1 MRRNIQK
8 LIRFSEEEWNDV
20 ERRAKA
26 AGMKPAVFVRN
37 ISSRGQIKIYD
48 LDEYQSMSYPM
59 RGIWNEMNQIAKV
72 ANSTHSVYEKD
83 VSELKAETERLKML
97 FDDYFS
103 GLKYTT
109 A

>member
-1 MRRNIQK
+1 MRRKIQK

-26 AGMKPAVFVRN
+26 AGMKPAVFVRD
-37 ISSRGQIKIYD
+37 IASKGQIKIYD
-48 LDEYQSMSYPM
+48 LLQYQNMTFSM

-72 ANSTHSVYEKD
+72 ANSTGSVFEKD
-83 VSELKAETERLKML
+83 IAELKFQTGQLKML

-103 GLKYTT
+103 GLRYDT